1 MIVFARTFTK
11 ENAFFSFFPKIKDLS
26 ITERPDSIPFLHNAD
41 EHNMFAKV
49 ALNKNSV

>member
-11 ENAFFSFFPKIKDLS
+11 ENAFFSIFPKIKDLS
-26 ITERPDSIPFLHNAD
+26 VTERPDSIPFLHNAD